1 MRIHSSFL
9 STVCRSYCRSYC
21 RSDCRSYHRDTVMM
35 SNKKHIVSIP
45 GAIRNIIQVNLR
57 YLPRGPKQTEYVD
70 LLDEDG
76 VNMLVSIGPTGTGK
90 TLFAILSAITELQ
103 KGAVQKIVFT
113 TPYMDAFSIDHVSYL
128 PANLRINPMLRY
140 IFDIL
145 DDCYSVREID
155 KMLYEGVIEIIPMQ
169 LVIGRTFKDSFIV
182 ADEMQF
188 STVDQLFTLTTRLGE
203 RSRIVIMGDITDC
216 LEDDDNGLVDIVNKI
231 ERNGPSDSI
240 RLLKMG
246 RRDVQRSAVV
256 SKVLALYDKK
266 NIHVSSSFKPRH
278 GEYSV
283 FSLRKQE

>member
-1 MRIHSSFL
+1 
-9 STVCRSYCRSYC
+9 
-21 RSDCRSYHRDTVMM
+21 
-35 SNKKHIVSIP
+35 
-45 GAIRNIIQVNLR
+45 
-57 YLPRGPKQTEYVD
+57 
-70 LLDEDG
+70 
-76 VNMLVSIGPTGTGK
+76 
-90 TLFAILSAITELQ
+90 
-103 KGAVQKIVFT
+103 
-113 TPYMDAFSIDHVSYL
+113 VSYL

-266 NIHVSSSFKPRH
+266 NIHVSSSFKPTH
-278 GEYSV
+278 CEYSV
-283 FSLRKQE
+283 FSLRKRE